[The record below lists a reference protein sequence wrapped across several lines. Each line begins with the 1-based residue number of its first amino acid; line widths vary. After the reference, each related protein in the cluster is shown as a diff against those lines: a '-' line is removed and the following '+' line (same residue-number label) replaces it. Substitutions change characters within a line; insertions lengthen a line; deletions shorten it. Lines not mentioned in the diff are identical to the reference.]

1 MLSEL
6 ILVTVYVDPR
16 GGRAAGEKKGRKE
29 GRKGWD
35 AHESSSSAKVWN
47 QLWRLW
53 RRRRKHKWIPWVW
66 TRITFYKVFHVN
78 EA

>member
-29 GRKGWD
+29 GRDGMRMNHHLLPKSGISCGGCGGGGGNINGFRGSGR
-35 AHESSSSAKVWN
+35 ALLFIRCSM
-47 QLWRLW
+47 
-53 RRRRKHKWIPWVW
+53 
-66 TRITFYKVFHVN
+66 
-78 EA
+78 